1 MESRNKKG
9 KGGDE
14 GGREVVLHP
23 GDRLSLKLVW
33 RYRPGMRLGVCGE
46 GRGAAEVSKWLAVTL
61 CNVPLS

>member
-1 MESRNKKG
+1 MESRNEKG

-14 GGREVVLHP
+14 RGRDVVLHP

-33 RYRPGMRLGVCGE
+33 RHCPGMRLGVCGE
-46 GRGAAEVSKWLAVTL
+46 GGPAEVSKWLAVTL